1 MDFNIWK
8 NEDNI
13 ALLEFFSL
21 KSLDKAVATQKVAEA
36 ANTPVEVNWSTGI
49 GIGPLVLGLQYEGPL
64 AQ

>member
-13 ALLEFFSL
+13 VLLEFFSL
-21 KSLDKAVATQKVAEA
+21 KSLDKAVATWKVAEA
-36 ANTPVEVNWSTGI
+36 ANTPVEVNWRTGI
-49 GIGPLVLGLQYEGPL
+49 GFGPLVLGLQYEGPL